1 MVTHSDQLVPVG
13 MLGAFVSPLV
23 QTHQTGKVMGITSR
37 GIFLLFDH
45 RVFFLTAENHE
56 NPFMIHIPHLADLP
70 RHVLLN
76 QEVHLEEGYCVWAK
90 NTMICALCPVLS
102 PIPSDLIRATWI
114 TQSRGSDR
122 YPVPPAESTK
132 PSGFIDPYCGCPFES
147 CGTTGT

>member
-70 RHVLLN
+70 R
-76 QEVHLEEGYCVWAK
+76 
-90 NTMICALCPVLS
+90 
-102 PIPSDLIRATWI
+102 
-114 TQSRGSDR
+114 QSFSTRR
-122 YPVPPAESTK
+122 YIWRRDTA
-132 PSGFIDPYCGCPFES
+132 CGRK
-147 CGTTGT
+147 TL